1 MTRWFVLLSFLF
13 LSSRSVA
20 QDIAVLLNRGAQL
33 EAAFREDEA
42 LPLYEKAAQLQPGN
56 IVALIHCSDL
66 LCRVGHRLKD
76 RDKMIAYF
84 RSAYT
89 YAQRA
94 YRIDSAN
101 SEANVVMAFSLARL
115 ALDQSGKERVVSANE
130 IRRLAEQAI
139 RDDPGNFKA
148 YHILG
153 RWHFEVSGLN
163 FVERTLARWFFGT
176 LPESSLEECISN
188 LERSKALR
196 PDFML
201 NYFELARAYHREGQ
215 NGRAI
220 ALLTQMERLPDVMYD
235 DRTVREQG
243 EKLLKELR

>member
-1 MTRWFVLLSFLF
+1 MTPWFIFSLFLF
-13 LSSRSVA
+13 FSFRSAA
-20 QDIAVLLNRGAQL
+20 QDVTALLNHGAQL
-33 EAAFREDEA
+33 ESAFREEEA
-42 LPLYEKAAQLQPGN
+42 LPVYENAAQLQPRN

-84 RSAYT
+84 HRAYG

-94 YRIDSAN
+94 YRVDSTN
-101 SEANVVMAFSLARL
+101 SDANVVMAFSLARL
-115 ALDQSGKERVVSANE
+115 ALDQNGKERVVSANQ
-130 IRRLAEQAI
+130 IRRYAEQAV

-153 RWHFEVSGLN
+153 RWHFEVSSLN
-163 FVERTLARWFFGT
+163 LLERTLARWFFGF
-176 LPESSLEECISN
+176 LPESSLSECISN
-188 LERSKALR
+188 LEKSRALR
-196 PDFML
+196 PNFML

-215 NGRAI
+215 NNRAV
-220 ALLTQMERLPDVMYD
+220 ALLTQMEKLPDEMYD
-235 DRTVREQG
+235 DRTVRAQG